1 MRDVGSDQHI
11 TDPQLVRARGLES
24 TENAR
29 ARLLGQG
36 GAVQPAMLQVL
47 ANSALGHADAVTC
60 EQNGANLSRGAGR
73 QLQSQLASFF
83 EELRV
88 AACSAE
94 VGAWLGLESGQS
106 LLAIRPQPAI
116 ERAT

>member
-1 MRDVGSDQHI
+1 MRDVGSNQHI

-36 GAVQPAMLQVL
+36 GAVQPALLQVL
-47 ANSALGHADAVTC
+47 AARALSHADAVTC
-60 EQNGANLSRGAGR
+60 EERDGANLSPATGR
-73 QLQSQLASFF
+73 QLQSQLASFS

-88 AACSAE
+88 ATCSAE
-94 VGAWLGLESGQS
+94 VHPWLGLMYSQP
-106 LLAIRPQPAI
+106 LLAI
-116 ERAT
+116 